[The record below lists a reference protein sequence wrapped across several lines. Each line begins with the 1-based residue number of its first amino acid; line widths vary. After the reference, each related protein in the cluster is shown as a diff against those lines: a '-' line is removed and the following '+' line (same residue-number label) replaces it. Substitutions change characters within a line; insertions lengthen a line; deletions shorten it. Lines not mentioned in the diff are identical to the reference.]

1 MNKQASFLLLIV
13 LPIVA
18 LVKSFASLDWKI
30 SLGYLLIISLITYA
44 AYWHDKRRA
53 RANGWRIPENTL
65 HLLELLGGW
74 PAAFLAQQI
83 LRHKTSK
90 QSYRTLYWLIV
101 AAYQFAAIDYLLNWR
116 ITGSILGK

>member
-1 MNKQASFLLLIV
+1 MNKRLSFLLLIV

-30 SLGYLLIISLITYA
+30 SLGYLLVVSLITYA

-53 RANGWRIPENTL
+53 QTGGWRIPENTL

-74 PAAFLAQQI
+74 PVAFLAQQV
-83 LRHKTSK
+83 LHHKRAK
-90 QSYRTLYWLIV
+90 QSYRILYWLIV
-101 AAYQFAAIDYLLNWR
+101 AAYQLVAIDYLLNWR
-116 ITGSILGK
+116 MAGSVLGK